1 MEFPDDDRLP
11 FFAYGIFCKGEFG
24 ILRIREFLAGPPEP
38 AWGNGLIYVRDGLPL
53 LKLKQDCECRG
64 EVLRFRPGTAARAYS
79 KIIELELDTQYQW
92 GIADVRNAARENLRC
107 NALMGLKP
115 EQGSVLADDDWSSKS
130 DPLFK
135 EALDIVRRILEQYG
149 GDASPSHETLLQ
161 IHMAYLLLWT
171 SIERYASLRYSL
183 GPDVIKKLQ
192 LVATEAAFGRTL
204 NTEVRQPRKV
214 FRADRPEDSQTLD
227 TNKPKKSIL
236 YYYQVRCN
244 ASHRGKG
251 APTRDFEILS
261 ASLRELFA
269 IFEAVLADAW
279 ADASA
284 SVGGAGQF

>member
-1 MEFPDDDRLP
+1 MEFPNDDRLP
-11 FFAYGIFCKGEFG
+11 FFAYGIFRKGEFG

-38 AWGNGLIYVRDGLPL
+38 AWGNGLIFVRDGLPL
-53 LKLKQDCECRG
+53 LQLKQDCECRG
-64 EVLRFRPGTAARAYS
+64 EVLRFRPGTAACAYS
-79 KIIELELDTQYQW
+79 KIIELELDTQYEW
-92 GIADVRNAARENLRC
+92 GVADVRNAAGENFRC

-135 EALDIVRRILEQYG
+135 EALDIVRRILQQY

-183 GPDVIKKLQ
+183 GPDVVKKLQ
-192 LVATEAAFGRTL
+192 NVATEAAFRRTL
-204 NTEVRQPRKV
+204 NAAVRKRRKV
-214 FRADRPEDSQTLD
+214 FRADRPEASQTLD
-227 TNKPKKSIL
+227 PEKPKKAIH

-284 SVGGAGQF
+284 SVGDAGSA